1 MKIYFKIYLCIV
13 ALLGILFVAHIVF
26 VSNAYREILT
36 AVPLWMQIA
45 LAVLIWGGLI
55 AVATVVYVVLK
66 KKSQ

>member
-1 MKIYFKIYLCIV
+1 MKIYLKIYRYIV
-13 ALLGILFVAHIVF
+13 VILAVFLVAHIVF

-66 KKSQ
+66 KKSR